1 MQACHP
7 LSLLSI
13 PGPFLLPL
21 ARDPQAHVVSQARPV
36 GRGLFHRTSLPHT
49 VQELPVPPRVWC
61 NKQRKPAAELKGN
74 HRVKIFSFTT
84 FCPKKIRSKKINS
97 KSANEKKNIGFSSV
111 NTTWLSFLLNWSIF
125 FSCYSLGFGVSGF
138 FLSFCYVGFA
148 VPLLLFATVCTIDKN
163 IHLAGSLLIHF
174 IAEHIQEDQK

>member
-7 LSLLSI
+7 LFLLSV
-13 PGPFLLPL
+13 PGPFLLLL
-21 ARDPQAHVVSQARPV
+21 ARDPQAHVVPRARPV

-97 KSANEKKNIGFSSV
+97 KSANEKKNH
-111 NTTWLSFLLNWSIF
+111 WLFICEHNMALFFFLLNWSAF

-138 FLSFCYVGFA
+138 FSFLSV
-148 VPLLLFATVCTIDKN
+148 L
-163 IHLAGSLLIHF
+163 
-174 IAEHIQEDQK
+174 